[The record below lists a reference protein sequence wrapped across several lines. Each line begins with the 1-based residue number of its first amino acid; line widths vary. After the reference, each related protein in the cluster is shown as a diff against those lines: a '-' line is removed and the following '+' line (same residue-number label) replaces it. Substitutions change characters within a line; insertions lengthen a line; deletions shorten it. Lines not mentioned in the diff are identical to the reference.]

1 MSEILSG
8 LFFINDVDV
17 WTRYGVFLTESREGG
32 RDNQA
37 AIMAASKLKEH
48 TAVNIREENGE
59 KYSKKLAVANEAR
72 DVTLLFALYA
82 PTRAD
87 WLKKYRDFIS
97 FLKTGS
103 DGWLTLRFPQLGL
116 EMKVFYKECSN
127 FKPLTWLFKEGVQAS
142 SFKVKFREPE
152 PIF

>member
-8 LFFINDVDV
+8 LFFINNVDV
-17 WTRYGVFLTESREGG
+17 WTRYGVFLTESRAGG
-32 RDNQA
+32 RDNQT
-37 AIMAASKLKEH
+37 AIMTASKVKEH
-48 TAVNIREENGE
+48 TAVNVREENGE
-59 KYSKKLAVANEAR
+59 KYSKKLVVVNEAR

-82 PTRAD
+82 PTRAE
-87 WLKKYRDFIS
+87 WLKRYQEFIS

-103 DGWLTLRFPQLGL
+103 NGWLIFRFPQLGL
-116 EMKVFYKECSN
+116 QMKVFYKESSS

>member
-17 WTRYGVFLTESREGG
+17 WKEYGVFLTESKEGG

-37 AIMAASKLKEH
+37 AIMTASKTKGH

-59 KYSKKLAVANEAR
+59 KYSTKLTVANEAR
-72 DVTLLFALYA
+72 DVILLFALYDS
-82 PTRAD
+82 TRAG
-87 WLKKYRDFIS
+87 WLRKYRAFIS
-97 FLKTGS
+97 FLKTGR
-103 DGWLTLRFPQLGL
+103 DGWLTLRFPQLDL
-116 EMKVFYKECSN
+116 ELKVFYKESSN

-152 PIF
+152 PAF